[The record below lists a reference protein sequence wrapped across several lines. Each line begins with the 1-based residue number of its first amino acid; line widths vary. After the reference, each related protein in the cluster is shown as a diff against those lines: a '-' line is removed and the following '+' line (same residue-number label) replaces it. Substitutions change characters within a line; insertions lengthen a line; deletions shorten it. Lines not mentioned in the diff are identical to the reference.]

1 MMALS
6 LIIMDCMLT
15 LIQMH
20 SLVAMSPIQLPLTLM
35 YYSRG
40 FTSKNEKHV
49 AAYLDHLENYLLDHK
64 VESRVHA
71 LLEQAPT
78 LSRKEI
84 KHRYE
89 AIDRDVTRGM
99 VSSECKIC
107 KKQFKCEWSVAL
119 DQVGYC
125 VRYWRTHYS
134 NIKNHSSSPTALARL
149 KQRAGEG
156 ILADLVGYSGLTKVA
171 KAIVDGNFL
180 EQYGDSV
187 DMLPETTHLIME
199 LAMPDE
205 IWQLGKINH
214 EVSTEDFYHGFQ
226 HWKESTSTS
235 PSGRHLGHYKAIING
250 ENYVSKRKLDFLE
263 VYTKLVGNIP
273 LKYGFT
279 PE

>member
-1 MMALS
+1 M
-6 LIIMDCMLT
+6 
-15 LIQMH
+15 
-20 SLVAMSPIQLPLTLM
+20 
-35 YYSRG
+35 
-40 FTSKNEKHV
+40 
-49 AAYLDHLENYLLDHK
+49 
-64 VESRVHA
+64 
-71 LLEQAPT
+71 
-78 LSRKEI
+78 
-84 KHRYE
+84 
-89 AIDRDVTRGM
+89 
-99 VSSECKIC
+99 
-107 KKQFKCEWSVAL
+107 
-119 DQVGYC
+119 
-125 VRYWRTHYS
+125 
-134 NIKNHSSSPTALARL
+134 
-149 KQRAGEG
+149 
-156 ILADLVGYSGLTKVA
+156 A